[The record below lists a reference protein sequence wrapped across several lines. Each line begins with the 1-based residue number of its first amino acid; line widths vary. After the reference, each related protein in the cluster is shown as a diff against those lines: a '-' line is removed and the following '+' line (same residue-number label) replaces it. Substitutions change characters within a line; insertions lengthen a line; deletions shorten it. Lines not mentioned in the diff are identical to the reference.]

1 MSLLF
6 PEFLG
11 SKFSSASLTVSLYSS
26 IKVPRHIAII
36 MDGNGRWARER
47 GWPRLKGHEQGSARV
62 EDICEACIE
71 AGVEYL
77 TLYAFSTENWRRPK
91 HEVAG
96 LMLLLE
102 HFLSEKVASMN
113 RNGVKLATI
122 GRLEDLPPAVHKRLR
137 RAMEETAHNNR
148 LVLTLALNYG
158 GRDEIVE
165 AARSLAASVQAGE
178 LTPEAITQELF
189 ASRLNTHGM
198 PDPDLLIRTSGEM
211 RLSNFLL
218 WQLSYTEIHVTQKLW
233 PDFSGEDLLAAII
246 DYSARDRRY
255 GAAVENLT
263 PIQPA

>member
-1 MSLLF
+1 MK
-6 PEFLG
+6 P
-11 SKFSSASLTVSLYSS
+11 SSPNETKSR
-26 IKVPRHIAII
+26 VPRHIAII

-62 EDICEACIE
+62 QDICEACIE

-102 HFLSEKVASMN
+102 RFLAEKVAEMN
-113 RNGVKLATI
+113 RNGVRLATI
-122 GRLEDLPPAVHKRLR
+122 GRIADLPDAVRRRLE
-137 RAMEETAHNNR
+137 RAMDETAHNSR

-165 AARSLAASVQAGE
+165 AARSLATSAQAGE
-178 LTPEAITQELF
+178 IRPGDITQELF

-233 PDFSGEDLLAAII
+233 PDFGEGDLFAAIA
-246 DYSARDRRY
+246 DYASRDRRY
-255 GAAVENLT
+255 GASVENVTASL
-263 PIQPA
+263 PS